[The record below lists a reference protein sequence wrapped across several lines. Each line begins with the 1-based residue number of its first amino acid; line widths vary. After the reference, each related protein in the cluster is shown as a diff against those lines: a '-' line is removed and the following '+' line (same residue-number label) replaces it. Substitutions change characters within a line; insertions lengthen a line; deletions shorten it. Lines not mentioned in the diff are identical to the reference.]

1 MTRSMPAI
9 LAACWSALAIA
20 QAPQPASLTLVG
32 GRVYASPD
40 AAPIPAAVVRI
51 EGGRIT
57 AVGPADKVVVPD
69 GTPTLDCKGLAIVA
83 GFQNSHVHFTDP
95 ARWSDAASRSASRL
109 TADLQE
115 MLTQYGF
122 TTVVDTA
129 SDLANTLALRRRIES
144 GEVKGPRIMTSGAAL
159 YPADGV
165 PYYVRDVVPPEI
177 ARTLPQPAVPE
188 AAARV
193 VRTQLAAGADL
204 VKLFT
209 GSWVKRGTVK
219 PMQLDV
225 ATAAVREADRLGKPV
240 FAHASNVAGLEV
252 AIRSGVD
259 VLAHPIDDTRGLTR
273 GHLEQLVARRVG
285 VVPTLALFRG
295 DHDVIDELRDF
306 ARLGGDVLFGT
317 DTGYLPNFDTADEFR
332 LMAAA
337 GLGWREIL
345 ASLTTTPARRFGE
358 AGVRGRVAA
367 GMMADLTVLAGTPTV
382 DVLEPESFARVR
394 YTIRAG
400 RVIYDASPGDA
411 TVSELKEMQQR
422 LVRTVLSRQR
432 DEYAAMLAPEWRVTH
447 VDGRVMTRAQVL
459 DMVFGSPEPPFKD
472 AVEDEIDVRL
482 MGETAAVV
490 TGRNTVTL
498 HDGSQLVLRF
508 TDVVHRRDG
517 RWVIVSSHATRVR

>member
-9 LAACWSALAIA
+9 LAAFWSALAIA
-20 QAPQPASLTLVG
+20 QAPQPTSLTLVG

-57 AVGPADKVVVPD
+57 AVGPADKVAVPD

-144 GEVKGPRIMTSGAAL
+144 GEVKGPRIMTSGTAL

-225 ATAAVREADRLGKPV
+225 ATAAVREADRLAKPV

-295 DHDVIDELRDF
+295 DHDVIDQLR
-306 ARLGGDVLFGT
+306 
-317 DTGYLPNFDTADEFR
+317 
-332 LMAAA
+332 
-337 GLGWREIL
+337 GLR
-345 ASLTTTPARRFGE
+345 PARR
-358 AGVRGRVAA
+358 RR
-367 GMMADLTVLAGTPTV
+367 
-382 DVLEPESFARVR
+382 SVR
-394 YTIRAG
+394 YRHRI
-400 RVIYDASPGDA
+400 SP
-411 TVSELKEMQQR
+411 QFR
-422 LVRTVLSRQR
+422 
-432 DEYAAMLAPEWRVTH
+432 Y
-447 VDGRVMTRAQVL
+447 
-459 DMVFGSPEPPFKD
+459 
-472 AVEDEIDVRL
+472 
-482 MGETAAVV
+482 
-490 TGRNTVTL
+490 
-498 HDGSQLVLRF
+498 
-508 TDVVHRRDG
+508 RR
-517 RWVIVSSHATRVR
+517 